1 MSRSMMRIPKA
12 TEQELKEFK
21 QLCLKIFGQELTDDE
36 LADWPDRLITLFV
49 LTSPKLYK
57 RYWLD

>member
-1 MSRSMMRIPKA
+1 MRIPKA